1 MLVTST
7 ATANPLALASLH
19 HLYTFSSVAATGGIR
34 RSAEVLYRASSAV
47 ARSVSMLEQR
57 LDVLLF
63 ERRGRGMLLTAAGE
77 LVRARALR
85 IEAELGEVR
94 DEALR
99 SRHHKAGRTFGVADA
114 LFHERRLTAASLLA
128 EVHHM
133 PTAARLMGC
142 TQPAISSLIAKL
154 EATLAQPLFL
164 RTARGMVVTDAGARW
179 TMRFERVLAELRHI
193 DADMAALKGVLEGV
207 ITVGA
212 LPLSRTLVLPAAIA
226 CLLARHPKLRVRS
239 LESPYEEL
247 AAGLLS
253 GKVDFILGALRPLG
267 GVALSNEP
275 LFADRIVLI
284 AGASHPLATRSPID
298 FDDIEGFPW
307 VLSRAGTP
315 LRESLEAFFA
325 QSGRPA
331 PQPTVETGDLALVR
345 GLLLQANMLAP
356 LSEHQLHYEIK
367 AGTLV
372 VLPFAMAGMQREIG
386 ITTRTGAHLSPG
398 ASVLLEEI
406 RRISAMQIPPDL
418 GAKPLRAKRTV

>member
-1 MLVTST
+1 MTQPAPPSLPATST
-7 ATANPLALASLH
+7 ASGNPLALTSLH
-19 HLYTFSSVAATGGIR
+19 HLRAFSCVAATGGIR

-47 ARSVSMLEQR
+47 ARSVSTLEQR
-57 LDVLLF
+57 LEVRLF
-63 ERRGRGMLLTAAGE
+63 ERKGRGMLLTAAGE
-77 LVRARALR
+77 RVLARALR

-94 DEALR
+94 DEAIR
-99 SRHHKAGRTFGVADA
+99 SRSHKNGRAVGAADA
-114 LFHERRLTAASLLA
+114 LFHERQLMAASLLA

-133 PTAARLMGC
+133 PSVARLMGC
-142 TQPAISSLIAKL
+142 TQPAISSLLAKL

-164 RTARGMVVTDAGARW
+164 RTARGMVLTDAGARW
-179 TMRFERVLAELRHI
+179 VMRFERVLAELRHI

-207 ITVGA
+207 VTVGA

-267 GVALSNEP
+267 GAALSNEP

-284 AGASHPLATRSPID
+284 AGAGHPLATRSRLH
-298 FDDIEGFPW
+298 FRDIEGFPW

-315 LRESLEAFFA
+315 LRESLESFFA
-325 QSGRPA
+325 INGRPA

-345 GLLLQANMLAP
+345 GLLFQGNMLAP

-367 AGTLV
+367 AGSLV

-406 RRISAMQIPPDL
+406 RRISATGMPHVL
-418 GAKPLRAKRTV
+418 GG